1 MRAIM
6 AFSDYSTG
14 ESCKR
19 TYYVGGESTYD
30 ELALG
35 RTVASVTL
43 SRNTSHL
50 HFEVSQLAEC
60 CGGVDYF

>member
-1 MRAIM
+1 MRAFM

-19 TYYVGGESTYD
+19 TYYVGGGESTYD
-30 ELALG
+30 EVALG

-50 HFEVSQLAEC
+50 HFEVSQLA
-60 CGGVDYF
+60 